1 MMLLVVSVECSSLV
15 LVGLQS
21 LGESAG
27 KESLELLEL
36 YKLTNPGEYLEKLLQ
51 LC

>member
-1 MMLLVVSVECSSLV
+1 MLLVGSVECSSFV